1 MFRTDIRFALVA
13 GCVLIAACSGEPHGT
28 PTRVIIPR
36 GASFGQATDSLAKA
50 KLVGWPKVFR
60 MYGRLTGGDRNIK
73 PGTYLFK
80 PGTPW
85 SDIVSALN
93 GGHGL
98 VNTITIPEGWDLS
111 QITPQLARTL
121 KVPADSVR
129 AAMRDT
135 ALLARLDI
143 PNPTLEGYVFPDTYA
158 FPLGTTA
165 RQAVREMVFAF
176 ERRWKPDWDS
186 SLTDLKINRNDL
198 VTMASIVEREARVPE
213 ERPVIA
219 AVYYN
224 RLRRGMLLQADPTIQ
239 YALGHHVGRVLYK
252 DLAVASPYNTYI
264 HKGPPPGPI
273 ASPGVASLAAAA
285 HPASVP
291 YLYFVAS
298 RDGHHE
304 FRMTLEEHASAI
316 RQVRATLPPRK
327 TKPLMLAS
335 AETNTTAQSTSPAA
349 AKPVS
354 KTASKTSAKT
364 TASKTPAKTT
374 GKVAPKPTSNLTATS
389 ASKTTVKPTT
399 KTTVKSTSKTT
410 AKPAPKKSTKRT
422 ATTKKRVPA
431 HTVFL
436 AR

>member
-1 MFRTDIRFALVA
+1 MFRTDTRFALVA
-13 GCVLIAACSGEPHGT
+13 GCVFVAACSGQPHGT

-50 KLVGWPKVFR
+50 KIVGWPKTFR

-73 PGTYLFK
+73 PGTYLLK

-85 SDIVSALN
+85 SDIISALH

-143 PNPTLEGYVFPDTYA
+143 PSPTLEGYVFPDTYA

-165 RQAVREMVFAF
+165 RQAVREMVFSF
-176 ERRWKPDWDS
+176 ERRWRPDWDS

-224 RLRRGMLLQADPTIQ
+224 RLKKGMLLQADPTIQ

-252 DLAVASPYNTYI
+252 DLEVASPYNTYT
-264 HKGPPPGPI
+264 HKGLPPGPI

-285 HPASVP
+285 HPATVP

-304 FRMTLEEHASAI
+304 FRVTLEEHASAI
-316 RQVRATLPPRK
+316 RQVRATLPSKK

-335 AETNTTAQSTSPAA
+335 AAPVAATRSSAGST
-349 AKPVS
+349 AKPTARTVS
-354 KTASKTSAKT
+354 KTTAKT
-364 TASKTPAKTT
+364 TASRTSTKTPSKVAAKT
-374 GKVAPKPTSNLTATS
+374 
-389 ASKTTVKPTT
+389 ASKTTVKPTAR
-399 KTTVKSTSKTT
+399 KTTKSTT
-410 AKPAPKKSTKRT
+410 
-422 ATTKKRVPA
+422 TTKKRTTA
-431 HTVFL
+431 RTHTTQ
-436 AR
+436 